1 MIEFFSYNYPDPT
14 LVDLDFRNK
23 TVFWDDCINQDYA
36 ATVFARCGMPNI
48 LINTA
53 HPEPPRQ
60 VTCEYYYYPSLFTR
74 IGSELI
80 NAKQFEFD
88 TSRCFN
94 FVINNSSVSR
104 FLLIK
109 LVEFYKLNSYLYT
122 WSGSGRR
129 TLFDFESNRAATD
142 LQEFLQKPINMSAC
156 FETDNGAVDLSQD
169 SYELMHI
176 NCVKEVSGAWL
187 NNWNKY
193 IGHKMSSTAVSLIS
207 ETDKQFDTINFTEK
221 TFFSLLGLTFPIW
234 IGGKHQ
240 AQQWADLG
248 FDIYNDVIDHSY
260 QHADTLLDRAT
271 IAFESNQRLL
281 QDIDWATAL
290 RNKHL
295 SRLVY
300 NRSNMFNI
308 IPKIVDHNYQKI
320 CNSLPAQDAEY
331 FKSSR
336 RISVK

>member
-1 MIEFFSYNYPDPT
+1 MIEFFSYNYPDPN

-23 TVFWDDCINQDYA
+23 TVFWDDCMDQDYA
-36 ATVFARCGMPNI
+36 KTLFGRCGMPSI

-53 HPEPPRQ
+53 HPTIPKE
-60 VTCEYYYYPSLFTR
+60 VTCQYYYYPGLFAR
-74 IGSELI
+74 FGQDLADAKHFGS
-80 NAKQFEFD
+80 D
-88 TSRCFN
+88 TSHCFN
-94 FVINNSSVSR
+94 FTINNSSISR

-109 LVEFYKLNSYLYT
+109 LVEYYKLNSYLYT

-129 TLFDFESNRAATD
+129 AKFEFESTMASTH
-142 LQEFLQKPINMSAC
+142 LLEFLQKPIEIPTC
-156 FETDNGAVDLSQD
+156 FETDNGSIDLSQS

-176 NCVKEVSGAWL
+176 NCVKEVSGTWL

-193 IGHKMSSTAVSLIS
+193 IGPKMSSTAVSLIS
-207 ETDKQFDTINFTEK
+207 ETDKHFDTINFTEK

-248 FDIYNDVIDHSY
+248 FDIYDDVIDHSY

-271 IAFESNQRLL
+271 MAFESNRRLL
-281 QDIDWATAL
+281 QDIDWAAAL

-300 NRSNMFNI
+300 NRSNMFQL
-308 IPKIVDHNYQKI
+308 IPRIVDQNYQKI
-320 CNSLPAQDAEY
+320 CSSLPKEDAEY
-331 FKSSR
+331 FKHSR
-336 RISVK
+336 NNVVK

>member
-1 MIEFFSYNYPDPT
+1 
-14 LVDLDFRNK
+14 
-23 TVFWDDCINQDYA
+23 
-36 ATVFARCGMPNI
+36 MPNI

-53 HPEPPRQ
+53 HPEPPQ
-60 VTCEYYYYPSLFTR
+60 EVTCQYHYYPGLFTR
-74 IGSELI
+74 INSELV
-80 NAKQFEFD
+80 NAKQFEFG

-122 WSGSGRR
+122 WSGSGRV
-129 TLFDFESNRAATD
+129 TLFDFESTRAPAN
-142 LQEFLQKPINMSAC
+142 LLEFLQKPIKMPAC

-169 SYELMHI
+169 AYALMHV
-176 NCVKEVSGAWL
+176 NCVKEVSGTWL
-187 NNWNKY
+187 NNWDKY

-221 TFFSLLGLTFPIW
+221 TFFSLLSLTFPIW

-248 FDIYNDVIDHSY
+248 FDIYDDVIDHSY

-271 IAFESNQRLL
+271 IAFESNKRLL
-281 QDIDWATAL
+281 QDIDWAKAL

-295 SRLVY
+295 SRLIY

-308 IPKIVDHNYQKI
+308 IPKIVDLNYKI
-320 CNSLPAQDAEY
+320 ICISLSALDAEY
-331 FKSSR
+331 FKSSMLVN
-336 RISVK
+336 VKYLIGDIYA